1 MLSGSLFCGLPPQGE
16 SIKVCRCATKKT
28 FMNICIMGA
37 GAWGTALAIH
47 FAHHGHQVALW
58 THNADHA
65 AVLAAERSNRRYLPD
80 FDFPPALSVLS
91 QLPAAADL
99 VIVATPVAGLRSSA
113 VALQAAGL
121 GQVPVLAAC
130 KGFEQGTGLL
140 PQLVLAD
147 VLAGNGCIGLL
158 SGPSFAQEL
167 AQQLPCAVTLAAA
180 NLSWIKTLSGALN
193 TPVLRLYANQD
204 VVGVAVG
211 GAVKNVMAIATGIA
225 DGLNYG
231 MNARAALMTRGLA
244 EISRLSLALGA
255 EATTLMGLAGM
266 GDLILT
272 CTGSLS
278 RNRRV
283 GLMLAEGKNLQQILL
298 ELGHVAEGVYTI
310 DEAQRQ
316 AQQLGVDMPVVQVL
330 HDLIHGKI
338 DVAAVAEVLM
348 DRRPKVE

>member
-1 MLSGSLFCGLPPQGE
+1 MIS
-16 SIKVCRCATKKT
+16 VND
-28 FMNICIMGA
+28 M
-37 GAWGTALAIH
+37 
-47 FAHHGHQVALW
+47 HQRIGGKRVG
-58 THNADHA
+58 
-65 AVLAAERSNRRYLPD
+65 
-80 FDFPPALSVLS
+80 
-91 QLPAAADL
+91 QL
-99 VIVATPVAGLRSSA
+99 
-113 VALQAAGL
+113 L
-121 GQVPVLAAC
+121 GRGDKP
-130 KGFEQGTGLL
+130 FEGY
-140 PQLVLAD
+140 P
-147 VLAGNGCIGLL
+147 
-158 SGPSFAQEL
+158 
-167 AQQLPCAVTLAAA
+167 
-180 NLSWIKTLSGALN
+180 
-193 TPVLRLYANQD
+193 
-204 VVGVAVG
+204 
-211 GAVKNVMAIATGIA
+211 ATGIA

>member
-1 MLSGSLFCGLPPQGE
+1 M
-16 SIKVCRCATKKT
+16 
-28 FMNICIMGA
+28 
-37 GAWGTALAIH
+37 
-47 FAHHGHQVALW
+47 
-58 THNADHA
+58 
-65 AVLAAERSNRRYLPD
+65 
-80 FDFPPALSVLS
+80 
-91 QLPAAADL
+91 
-99 VIVATPVAGLRSSA
+99 
-113 VALQAAGL
+113 
-121 GQVPVLAAC
+121 
-130 KGFEQGTGLL
+130 
-140 PQLVLAD
+140 
-147 VLAGNGCIGLL
+147 
-158 SGPSFAQEL
+158 
-167 AQQLPCAVTLAAA
+167 
-180 NLSWIKTLSGALN
+180 
-193 TPVLRLYANQD
+193 
-204 VVGVAVG
+204 AVG

>member
-1 MLSGSLFCGLPPQGE
+1 MEKINAVITGVGGYVPDYILTNEEISKMVDTTDE
-16 SIKVCRCATKKT
+16 W
-28 FMNICIMGA
+28 IMGRI
-37 GAWGTALAIH
+37 GIKERRILHEEGLGTSFMARK
-47 FAHHGHQVALW
+47 
-58 THNADHA
+58 
-65 AVLAAERSNRRYLPD
+65 AVKQLMQRTKSNPD
-80 FDFPPALSVLS
+80 DI
-91 QLPAAADL
+91 DL

-113 VALQAAGL
+113 AALQASGL
-121 GQVPVLAAC
+121 GLVPVLAAC

-140 PQLVLAD
+140 PQQVLAD
-147 VLAGNGCIGLL
+147 VLAGNDCIGLL

-167 AQQLPCAVTLAAA
+167 AQQLPCAVTLASA
-180 NLSWIKTLSGALN
+180 NLPWVKALSGALN

-204 VVGVAVG
+204 VVGVGVG

-316 AQQLGVDMPVVQVL
+316 ARQLGVDMPVVQVL